1 MIATFDYDEQ
11 IAFSCKHMTSLQPST
26 GDSTVQLVLCNAPD
40 RTCAEHIAR
49 TLVGQGLAA
58 CANLLP
64 DCLSIYSWQG
74 QVEHAHETPML
85 IKTTAVRLPE
95 VIGAIQALHPYEV
108 PEIIALPVTEGLP
121 AYLQWVR
128 DQTLPL
134 DKSV

>member
-1 MIATFDYDEQ
+1 MTRKNE
-11 IAFSCKHMTSLQPST
+11 HMPA
-26 GDSTVQLVLCNAPD
+26 GEVRLVFCNAPD
-40 RTCAEHIAR
+40 RDCAERIAR
-49 TLVGQGLAA
+49 ALVEQGLAA

-64 DCLSIYSWQG
+64 DCLSIYAWQG

-95 VIGAIQALHPYEV
+95 VIGLIQALHPYEV

-128 DQTLPL
+128 GQTLPL
-134 DKSV
+134 DKSA